1 MKQSKRLKTELKAL
15 RRKERELHREAR
27 LLNKIRQTNA
37 RIDLVFE
44 SQQKS
49 E

>member
-1 MKQSKRLKTELKAL
+1 MKQSKKLKTELKVL
-15 RRKERELHREAR
+15 RRKERELHREAK

-37 RIDLVFE
+37 RIDLIFE
-44 SQQKS
+44 SQKS